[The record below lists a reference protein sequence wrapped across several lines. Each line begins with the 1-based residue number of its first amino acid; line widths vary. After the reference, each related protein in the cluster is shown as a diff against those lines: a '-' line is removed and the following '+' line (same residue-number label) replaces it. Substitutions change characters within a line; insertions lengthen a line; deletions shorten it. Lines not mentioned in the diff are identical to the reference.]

1 MSEKIVDMAKYHQ
14 STKDDFKRRCLNQ
27 MARELFLA
35 QSSDWAFLVTTG
47 TAIDYAVQRTKEH
60 IHNFL
65 RLRDMVEDNNT
76 DFGFLETLEEK
87 NSIFPA
93 MDFRIYC

>member
-1 MSEKIVDMAKYHQ
+1 MVDMAKYHHD
-14 STKDDFKRRCLNQ
+14 TGNDFIRRSLNQ
-27 MARELFLA
+27 MSRELFLA

-47 TAIDYAVQRTKEH
+47 TAIDYAMQRTKEH

-65 RLRDMVEDNNT
+65 RLRDMVESVNEDY
-76 DFGFLETLEEK
+76 GMLEKLEYK
-87 NSIFPA
+87 NSIFPD